1 MMLRRSFVTTAL
13 AAFARPKARV
23 TAVDLFPVRATERTV
38 WLLVRV
44 KTDAGITGWGEASDA
59 FGFTSTTK
67 DDQAKLAA
75 LLKSLSPL
83 ITGKS
88 PLDIEPFRQ
97 AAFPQATSLVTATAI
112 SAIEQALWDITGQLL
127 DLPVHA
133 LFGGKTRSKLPVY
146 ANINRATK
154 PRTPDGFAASA
165 KAAAR
170 DGFRHLKLA
179 PWDGFPKPGSPQ
191 KEIDAYVDQGI
202 ACLFAVRQAV
212 GPDIAVMT
220 DCHSFFSVP
229 LAINVAKR
237 LEPVNLGWYEEPVP
251 PEQTRET
258 VEIRQGI
265 KQQMAGGEILFRV
278 KGFEPLCRQH
288 AVHVIMPDV
297 KHCGGL
303 LEMTHIAAMA
313 EAHGVTVAPHNP
325 SGPIA
330 TAASIHVCAGMKN
343 FHILEMQWG
352 EVDWRG
358 RLLKP
363 EEKFVNGEIAVSDAP
378 GLGVTVDE
386 TLAAKF
392 LA

>member
-1 MMLRRSFVTTAL
+1 MQRRTFALSAL
-13 AAFARPKARV
+13 AAFARPQARV
-23 TAVDLFPVRATERTV
+23 TAIDLVPVRATARTV
-38 WLLVRV
+38 WLLVRIR
-44 KTDAGITGWGEASDA
+44 TDAGVTGWGEASDA
-59 FGFTSTTK
+59 FGFTATTK
-67 DDQAKLAA
+67 DDQEVLARI
-75 LLKSLSPL
+75 LRELSPL
-83 ITGKS
+83 LAGKS
-88 PLDIEPFRQ
+88 PLNIEPFRQ
-97 AAFPQATSLVTATAI
+97 AAWPKATTLVNATAI
-112 SAIEQALWDITGQLL
+112 SAIEQALWDISGQLL

-154 PRTPDGFAASA
+154 PRTPSGFAAAA
-165 KAAAR
+165 KAAVR
-170 DGFRHLKLA
+170 DGFQSLKLA
-179 PWDGFPKPGSPQ
+179 PWDGFPKRDSP
-191 KEIDAYVDQGI
+191 KKAIDAHIEQGI
-202 ACLFAVRQAV
+202 ACLAAVREAA
-212 GPDIAVMT
+212 GPKIAVMT
-220 DCHSFFSVP
+220 DCHSFFDIP
-229 LAINVAKR
+229 LAIRVAKR
-237 LEPVNLGWYEEPVP
+237 LEPINLAWYEEPVP
-251 PEQTRET
+251 PERTRET
-258 VEIRQGI
+258 LEIRKGI
-265 KQQMAGGEILFRV
+265 KQQMAGGEILFGV
-278 KGFEPLCRQH
+278 KGFEPLCREH

-378 GLGVTVDE
+378 GFGVTVDE
-386 TLAAKF
+386 SLAAKY